1 MKGSILCLGGSFAA
15 LLFAL
20 TGQDFVVPCSLLA
33 LYLWLRGSW
42 LVSNRW
48 AQRLKTALLPC
59 VPVLIFGTWYKFS
72 FNYDGFLS
80 GNELVLVSTVLLGSL
95 IYLAEILRSQARSL
109 LYLKSDKILFG
120 AEACWI
126 LIFHMKLVCH
136 FFVARYPGHLVGP
149 IWVLSLIAFVGTLLY
164 LLMESS
170 SEKLI
175 EIESSP
181 RPY

>member
-1 MKGSILCLGGSFAA
+1 MKGSILLLGGSFAA

-20 TGQDFVVPCSLLA
+20 TGQPFVVPCSLLA

-42 LVSNRW
+42 LMSNRW

-95 IYLAEILRSQARSL
+95 IYLAEILRSQARAL

-126 LIFHMKLVCH
+126 LLFHIELVCH
-136 FFVARYPGHLVGP
+136 FFVAQSPEHSMAPLWFLSVLAFGGSLVYLLKE
-149 IWVLSLIAFVGTLLY
+149 LSSETLL
-164 LLMESS
+164 ETD
-170 SEKLI
+170 I
-175 EIESSP
+175 PP
-181 RPY
+181 RLY

>member
-1 MKGSILCLGGSFAA
+1 MKGSILLLGGSFAA

-20 TGQDFVVPCSLLA
+20 TGQPFVVPCSLLA

-95 IYLAEILRSQARSL
+95 IFLAEILRSQARAL
-109 LYLKSDKILFG
+109 LCLKSDKLLFG

-126 LIFHMKLVCH
+126 LLFHFELICH
-136 FFVARYPGHLVGP
+136 FFEARYDGDKLAP
-149 IWVLSLIAFVGTLLY
+149 IWFFSLVLFGGSLVY
-164 LLMESS
+164 LLKELS
-170 SEKLI
+170 SETSVETDI
-175 EIESSP
+175 SP

>member
-1 MKGSILCLGGSFAA
+1 MKGSILLLGGSFAA

-20 TGQDFVVPCSLLA
+20 TGQPFVVPCSLLA

-42 LVSNRW
+42 LMSNRW

-72 FNYDGFLS
+72 FSYDGFLS

-95 IYLAEILRSQARSL
+95 IYLAEILRSQARAL

-126 LIFHMKLVCH
+126 LLFHIELIGH
-136 FFVARYPGHLVGP
+136 FFVARYPEGLVAP
-149 IWVLSLIAFVGTLLY
+149 IWFLSLVVFGGSLVY
-164 LLMESS
+164 LLEELS
-170 SEKLI
+170 SETI
-175 EIESSP
+175 VEADMSP

>member
-1 MKGSILCLGGSFAA
+1 MKGSILLLGGSFAA

-20 TGQDFVVPCSLLA
+20 TGQPFVVPCSLLA

-42 LVSNRW
+42 LMSNRW

-72 FNYDGFLS
+72 FSYDGFLS

-109 LYLKSDKILFG
+109 LCMKSDKLLFG

-126 LIFHMKLVCH
+126 LLFHIELVCH
-136 FFVARYPGHLVGP
+136 FFVAQSPEHSMAPLWFLSVLAFGGSLVYLLKE
-149 IWVLSLIAFVGTLLY
+149 LSSETLL
-164 LLMESS
+164 ETD
-170 SEKLI
+170 I
-175 EIESSP
+175 PP
-181 RPY
+181 RLY